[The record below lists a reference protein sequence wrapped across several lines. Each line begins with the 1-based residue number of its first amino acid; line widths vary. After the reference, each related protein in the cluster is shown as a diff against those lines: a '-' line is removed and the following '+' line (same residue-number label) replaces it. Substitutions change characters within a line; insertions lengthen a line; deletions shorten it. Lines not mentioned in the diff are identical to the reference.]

1 MMSDAFDPYYIW
13 LGIPPEDQPPNH
25 YRLLGITLF
34 ENNQEVIEAAANRQ
48 MAYMQEVSGG
58 AEHIKG
64 PRAILKS
71 PRLDFILQFGCGGGN
86 QQGRIYRDPQHLLG
100 RKILP

>member
-58 AEHIKG
+58 AKHIDEAPDNSG
-64 PRAILKS
+64 RAFQS
-71 PRLDFILQFGCGGGN
+71 PRLFAQ
-86 QQGRIYRDPQHLLG
+86 R
-100 RKILP
+100 